1 MKPDR
6 DESAY
11 KHRARVRI
19 GIDGPK
25 GTLLKCLKKDNS
37 GTSYWRIKLDGVGG
51 WEWPD
56 ARMIL
61 DGPGDRVGRC
71 SECGLPFMTPGGAL
85 LCQPCDERGFGTA
98 AQARESRVDHLPD
111 TELKWRFKR

>member
-1 MKPDR
+1 MKPER

-11 KHRARVRI
+11 RHRARVRI

-37 GTSYWRIKLDGVGG
+37 GAFYWRIKLDGVGG

-61 DGPGDRVGRC
+61 DGPGDRVTTC
-71 SECGLPFMTPGGAL
+71 ECGLKFFSDGKSPLCSYCDAL
-85 LCQPCDERGFGTA
+85 AFGT
-98 AQARESRVDHLPD
+98 QARATEAGDLLRDP
-111 TELKWRFKR
+111 ELKWRFKR